1 MRTKTLPTS
10 RPRVYLIDFETAI
23 CFPEDR
29 PYDECLCSGM
39 PFGDDDNYAQPYPIF
54 ISENKEYNPFYLDL
68 WQLAYY
74 FQFLKVGQ
82 FLKRNIMLS
91 K

>member
-68 WQLAYY
+68 WQFSYY
-74 FQFLKVGQ
+74 LQFLKVSQ
-82 FLKRNIMLS
+82 SSHWCNV
-91 K
+91 

>member
-1 MRTKTLPTS
+1 
-10 RPRVYLIDFETAI
+10 
-23 CFPEDR
+23 
-29 PYDECLCSGM
+29 M